1 VIRIQFTNIIILF
14 TGLFILSSCRM
25 INPVEDLPPFINL
38 QDSKICLNDSC
49 TDIREHGL
57 KAVWVFR
64 EGLPVP
70 LGIFGPASRFP
81 LPDTEPK
88 KLFFRAGVFENG
100 ISSMMKDYP
109 FMQTLEM
116 IPSGIPGKTDT
127 LFPLFQ
133 YFPDSVLKF
142 PVNEGFENQ
151 DIQLE
156 FFRQP
161 NDRDSS
167 KLERVSIPG
176 FAYSG
181 NTCAH
186 ILLDPSRQKL
196 ELSSIEE
203 FDLPPQGA
211 NVWLEIAYRGS
222 IPLQAGLVANRNGF
236 VSILNQNTII
246 PKEEWTILYLNF
258 TPLAS
263 ANDGSK
269 FKLWLGID
277 AKGESGNI
285 YIDRLRLIHFK

>member
-1 VIRIQFTNIIILF
+1 
-14 TGLFILSSCRM
+14 M
-25 INPVEDLPPFINL
+25 INPTEELPPFINL
-38 QDSKICLNDSC
+38 QDSRICLNDSC
-49 TDIREHGL
+49 SDVREHGL

-81 LPDTEPK
+81 LPDSEPK

-116 IPSGIPGKTDT
+116 KPSGMPGKTDT
-127 LFPLFQ
+127 LYPLFK
-133 YFPDSVLKF
+133 YFPDSVLKL

-156 FFRQP
+156 FFRAP
-161 NDRDSS
+161 IDRDST

-181 NTCAH
+181 NTCAQI
-186 ILLDPSRQKL
+186 ILDAARQKL

-203 FDLPPQGA
+203 FDLPSQGA

-236 VSILNQNTII
+236 VSILNQNTVI
-246 PKEEWTILYLNF
+246 PKDEWTILYLNF

-263 ANDGSK
+263 ANAGSK
-269 FKLWLGID
+269 FKLWLGVD